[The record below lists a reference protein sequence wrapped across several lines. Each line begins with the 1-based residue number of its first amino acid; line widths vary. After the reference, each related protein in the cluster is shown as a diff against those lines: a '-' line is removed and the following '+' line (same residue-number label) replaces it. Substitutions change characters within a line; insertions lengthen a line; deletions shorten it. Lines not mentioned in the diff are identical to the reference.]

1 LAPGG
6 GVVSA
11 SSNGGVS
18 NGAGGPGSITIS
30 YYS

>member
-1 LAPGG
+1 LTPGG

-11 SSNGGVS
+11 SNNGGVP
-18 NGAGGPGSITIS
+18 NGAGTRGSITIS